1 MWELIQEISYD
12 FEDGGGHRHG
22 DVDNVPCLKIFAKKL
37 AFLAKIWHNK
47 HIEKNKKKEEYIYTY
62 CQRKEVMAESF
73 LRKDKWKVAFLVDIL
88 RNLKIGISV

>member
-37 AFLAKIWHNK
+37 AFLSKIWHNK
-47 HIEKNKKKEEYIYTY
+47 KHREKTRKKRSTFILTIREKKSWLGASLE
-62 CQRKEVMAESF
+62 
-73 LRKDKWKVAFLVDIL
+73 KDKWKVAFLVDIL
-88 RNLKIGISV
+88 RN